1 VKSQAAVVPDPRGG
15 PHHRRA
21 DGRDGTRSAP
31 EALKLVTEE
40 IPAYDAHRMP
50 TPRPNG
56 HAGLMRE
63 AMAEADALYNLASH
77 LSRDAAEAQDL
88 VQETYARALGAV
100 AQFKDGSNLKAW
112 LFRILRNTFID
123 LRRRDKRQRTDGGL
137 DTVVD
142 QTSEAEGGEPRQ
154 LRQVVGR
161 EIEAAMTT
169 LGEDAR
175 LAILLDLEGFNESE
189 IAECLGCPAGTVKSR
204 LFRARAAL
212 RARLSNHDR

>member
-1 VKSQAAVVPDPRGG
+1 
-15 PHHRRA
+15 
-21 DGRDGTRSAP
+21 
-31 EALKLVTEE
+31 VTEE

-63 AMAEADALYNLASH
+63 AMAEADALYNLARH

-88 VQETYARALGAV
+88 VQETYARALGAA
-100 AQFKDGSNLKAW
+100 AQFKEGSNLKAW

-123 LRRRDKRQRTDGGL
+123 LRGRDKRQRTDGGL

-175 LAILLDLEGFNESE
+175 LVILLDLEGFNERE

>member
-1 VKSQAAVVPDPRGG
+1 
-15 PHHRRA
+15 
-21 DGRDGTRSAP
+21 
-31 EALKLVTEE
+31 
-40 IPAYDAHRMP
+40 
-50 TPRPNG
+50 
-56 HAGLMRE
+56 MRE
-63 AMAEADALYNLASH
+63 AMAEADALYNLARH

-88 VQETYARALGAV
+88 VQETYARALGAA
-100 AQFKDGSNLKAW
+100 AQFKEGSNLKAW

-161 EIEAAMTT
+161 EIETAMTT

-175 LAILLDLEGFNESE
+175 LVILLDLEGFNESE